1 MGRIFSMHIED
12 DKVQN
17 FFMRKSE
24 ENIYIYIYYSK
35 NTAIILKLILPVVYD
50 DAK

>member
-1 MGRIFSMHIED
+1 MGRILSVHIED

-17 FFMRKSE
+17 LFMRKSE
-24 ENIYIYIYYSK
+24 KSK
-35 NTAIILKLILPVVYD
+35 NTEIILKLILPVVYE